1 MRADLRYRELEA
13 KLGPIIMVEHWPEGI
28 FLQWLALL
36 PYANP
41 YLSRESGFPSTFL
54 IFPSCWIYI
63 RAAKT

>member
-13 KLGPIIMVEHWPEGI
+13 KLGPIIMVEHWPEGV

-41 YLSRESGFPSTFL
+41 YLGVMTRVSMSDAF
-54 IFPSCWIYI
+54 
-63 RAAKT
+63 K